1 MSELR
6 RAADLYKSGDKLE
19 ARKLIASICKAEP
32 DNADAWYYA
41 AMMSEQPEQRAKLLQ
56 RALAVDPFHE
66 RAEAALAKLGTSGQ
80 GTPVA
85 HSTANQPKAARK
97 TGSSV
102 AMIAAVG
109 VAGLV
114 LLGLLGYLVFTL
126 TRPQTA
132 APALLTA
139 TPLLLLNP
147 SIEAQA
153 GVTLTAEAQLKAA
166 SAAAAAVTPTTIP
179 TITPTPAPYQIT
191 ATAYLHLA
199 QTADAELRLM
209 GTAAA
214 EANPVATVSN

>member
-6 RAADLYKSGDKLE
+6 RAAELYRNGDKLE
-19 ARKLIASICKAEP
+19 ARKIVAAICKAEP

-41 AMMSEQPEQRAKLLQ
+41 AMMSEQPEQRARLLQ
-56 RALAVDPFHE
+56 RALAIDPFHE
-66 RAEAALAKLGTSGQ
+66 RAEAALAKLGIN
-80 GTPVA
+80 GTPA
-85 HSTANQPKAARK
+85 PAARPTAPHSK
-97 TGSSV
+97 ASSKPANSI
-102 AMIAAVG
+102 AMYAAVA

-132 APALLTA
+132 APASLTA

-147 SIEAQA
+147 TIEAQG
-153 GVTLTAEAQLKAA
+153 GVTLTAEAQQAGA
-166 SAAAAAVTPTTIP
+166 SATAGAVTPTAIP
-179 TITPTPAPYQIT
+179 TNTPTPAPYQVT
-191 ATAYLHLA
+191 ATAYLNLA

-214 EANPVATVSN
+214 EANPVTPEGN